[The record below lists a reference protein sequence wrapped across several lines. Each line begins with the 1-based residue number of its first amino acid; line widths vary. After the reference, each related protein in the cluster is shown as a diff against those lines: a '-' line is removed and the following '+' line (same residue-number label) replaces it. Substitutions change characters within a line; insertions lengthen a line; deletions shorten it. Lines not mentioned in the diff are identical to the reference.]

1 MSNTLARF
9 RKDLITTTRDDYF
22 LSIAANI
29 LTILLIVAL
38 VSLSL
43 FSKPVFA
50 ETNVSAVRVWS
61 SPDYTRFTLESD
73 KLINYSISMLDNP
86 GRVVI
91 DLEDVA
97 FSSELESM
105 PNKIQDNDPLINN
118 VRIGQFKPT
127 VLRLVFDLKTSVVPQ
142 AFVLDPM
149 DNFGYRLVIDIYS
162 PDKAAQLDSLD
173 TLVNELIKPIQHSP
187 THDNN
192 TAPRK
197 HHFPAPQN
205 KPTPPRIIIVAIDA
219 GHGGKDPG
227 AEGHN
232 GTYEKHITLAIS
244 KKLKARIDKEPYM
257 RAVLTRDG
265 DYYVSLADRRT
276 KARRLNADLFVSIH
290 ADAAHRKSA
299 HGSSVYSL
307 SEHGATST
315 AASWLA
321 KQENSV
327 DSTLLSGVD
336 MLSKSDDVREM
347 LINLSMDAAIIDS
360 IKLGQHI
367 LTEIGYFNHLHKE
380 NVEQAPFAVL
390 KSPDIPSILVE
401 TAFLSNPNDEKK
413 LKTKAY
419 QNQMADALFSGIKR
433 YFASSPALSRTTIA
447 HRE

>member
-1 MSNTLARF
+1 MSNPLARF
-9 RKDLITTTRDDYF
+9 REKLITTTRGDYF
-22 LSIAANI
+22 LSTAVNF
-29 LTILLIVAL
+29 LTLILIVAMM
-38 VSLSL
+38 SLSL
-43 FSKPVFA
+43 YSKPVFA

-61 SPDYTRFTLESD
+61 SSDYTRFTLESD
-73 KLINYSISMLDNP
+73 KLISYTISMLDNP

-91 DLEDVA
+91 DLEDVV
-97 FSSELESM
+97 FSSELENL
-105 PNKIQDNDPLINN
+105 PNKIQDNDPLVHT
-118 VRIGQFKPT
+118 VRIGQFKPY
-127 VLRLVFDLKTSVVPQ
+127 VLRMVLDLKANVVPQ

-162 PDKAAQLDSLD
+162 SDKAARFDSLD
-173 TLVNELIKPIQHSP
+173 TLVSELIKPIQHSP
-187 THDNN
+187 IHDSNA
-192 TAPRK
+192 TPKIHRL
-197 HHFPAPQN
+197 PAPQN

-265 DYYVSLADRRT
+265 DYFVSLADRRT
-276 KARRLNADLFVSIH
+276 KARNLNADLFVSIH
-290 ADAAHRKSA
+290 ADAAQRKSA
-299 HGSSVYSL
+299 HGSSIYTL

-327 DSTLLSGVD
+327 DHTLLSGVD

-367 LTEIGYFNHLHKE
+367 LTEIGDFNHLHKK

-401 TAFLSNPNDEKK
+401 TAFLSNPDDEKK
-413 LKTKAY
+413 LKTNAY
-419 QNQMADALFSGIKR
+419 QNKMADALFTGIKR
-433 YFASSPALSRTTIA
+433 YFASSPALTRTTIA
-447 HRE
+447 HKE